1 MTHTVLYKSKKN
13 IKPKKTKKIRRKLIW
28 QFHFPSN
35 VNLVILIFFMFVYTP
50 YDHHNNLFLLPFL
63 KENKIR
69 HFLRETLLGARRP
82 RMRTARPPPPGG
94 ILLPQAGAG
103 RAPHRAVR
111 VKRHHE
117 AVRRLGEYRRRR
129 FNFESNVSLP
139 FLRGL
144 NNYVC
149 SISEEAFCSRG
160 K

>member
-1 MTHTVLYKSKKN
+1 
-13 IKPKKTKKIRRKLIW
+13 
-28 QFHFPSN
+28 
-35 VNLVILIFFMFVYTP
+35 MFVYTP
-50 YDHHNNLFLLPFL
+50 YDHHNNLFLPPFL

-144 NNYVC
+144 NISVC
-149 SISEEAFCSRG
+149 SITEEAFCSRG
-160 K
+160 KSGKKNAFVLCQILYLQSFCFLYLCVLPPR